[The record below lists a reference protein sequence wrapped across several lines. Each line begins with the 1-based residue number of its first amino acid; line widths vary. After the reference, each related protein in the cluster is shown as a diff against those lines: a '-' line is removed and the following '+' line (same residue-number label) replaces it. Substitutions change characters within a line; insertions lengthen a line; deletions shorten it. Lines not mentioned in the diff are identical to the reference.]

1 MPVPLKRHSPSP
13 ILRFRPK
20 SLSAIVSAVHE
31 LTTIL
36 LNILLPILVLIAS
49 GAWVRRQFEVDLGTL
64 GKINIYLF
72 VPAFVYQKV
81 ATSTL
86 PWSEM
91 GGVVFITIAQVFVS
105 GMLVWGLGRLLRVN
119 RMTLAAIAIA
129 VMFYNSANYGLPLAE
144 LAYPG
149 TEDAVS
155 VGGDEAERRR
165 GGEGETRGQRDTGTG
180 GDASS
185 ASTESA
191 RKNGGAVQAFV
202 VLTQNVLTF
211 TVGLAIAAAAGAARW
226 SEIFTKIFRLPVLYM
241 LAAALLTRWWI
252 GGDASRL
259 PIFIAKPAEYLAAGL
274 VPVALITLGAQ
285 LAANP
290 RWPRWRAISLVL
302 VLRLIFGPIQMIGML
317 WLFSK
322 TGWKPIDLW
331 PWPAELLIL
340 TAGVPTAVNTLLITL
355 ELEGDAELAADCV
368 FWTTVFSCVTI
379 VGWLVVLRV
388 WFG

>member
-1 MPVPLKRHSPSP
+1 
-13 ILRFRPK
+13 
-20 SLSAIVSAVHE
+20 VHE

-36 LNILLPILVLIAS
+36 LNILLPILVLIAL

-91 GGVVFITIAQVFVS
+91 GGVIFITIAQVFVL
-105 GMLVWGLGRLLRVN
+105 GMLVWGLGRLLKVN
-119 RMTLAAIAIA
+119 RMTLSAVAIA

-144 LAYPG
+144 LAYPSK
-149 TEDAVS
+149 DAL
-155 VGGDEAERRR
+155 
-165 GGEGETRGQRDTGTG
+165 
-180 GDASS
+180 
-185 ASTESA
+185 
-191 RKNGGAVQAFV
+191 KNGGAVQAFV

-226 SEIFTKIFRLPVLYM
+226 SEIFTRIFRMPVMYM

-252 GGDASRL
+252 GGDAKNL
-259 PIFIAKPAEYLAAGL
+259 PLFIAKPAEYLAAGL

-290 RWPRWRAISLVL
+290 RWPRWRAISFVL
-302 VLRLIFGPIQMIGML
+302 VARLIFGPFQMIAML
-317 WLFSK
+317 WLLSK

-340 TAGVPTAVNTLLITL
+340 TAGVPTAVNTLLVTL
-355 ELEGDAELAADCV
+355 ELKGDAELAADCV
-368 FWTTVFSCVTI
+368 FWTTIFSCVTI
-379 VGWLVVLRV
+379 VGWLLVLRH
-388 WFG
+388 WF